1 MLLFINGIAT
11 RFLTFSSVEIPCAY
25 IAATDALVPEQID
38 LSEFGRRSGSSI
50 NGSLKWDGES
60 GTLDTPA
67 VDFEPGQDF
76 WDLLIKDWG
85 LNPDLVEIVPGSV
98 HIRAWDSNV
107 GNGEIQRLRYYRAT
121 IRQRQLSRDDQ
132 DEIDQLIK
140 DVRKLRKAKA
150 KKYVSSADSIQA
162 TFVIALS
169 DWQTGKTDGG
179 STADLI
185 DRVINCQDRAIEQLQ
200 FLIRS
205 GRRPELI
212 LLCGLGDLI
221 EQCTGFYANQLHTV
235 DADRRTQ
242 MRVVRS
248 LIMRFVDRLVDEFA
262 EIPLLLLA
270 VPGNH
275 GENRQNGKFVT
286 TVKDNDDLAI
296 FEQLSE
302 ILAANPTRYG
312 NVECENPD
320 KYLNSDDLTV
330 TVVLSGVITTLA
342 HGHQFG
348 KSGSGL
354 AKAESWLASQ
364 ALGILPVADCE
375 IFLSA
380 HVHHF
385 CVSEN
390 TGRTVIIVPAL
401 DNGSK
406 WYTAKTGRHS
416 APGMLTMLIGKFDSG
431 RPYQAIEIV

>member
-1 MLLFINGIAT
+1 MT
-11 RFLTFSSVEIPCAY
+11 EI
-25 IAATDALVPEQID
+25 VD
-38 LSEFGRRSGSSI
+38 LSDFGRRAGATT
-50 NGSLKWDGES
+50 NGALKWNGDS
-60 GTLDTPA
+60 GILDTPA

-85 LNPDLVEIVPGSV
+85 LDPDQVEIVPGSV

-107 GNGEIQRLRYYRAT
+107 GGGEIQRLRYYRAT
-121 IRQRQLSRDDQ
+121 IRQRAISKDQ
-132 DEIDQLIK
+132 QAEIDELIK
-140 DVRKLRKAKA
+140 EISKRRPAKA
-150 KKYVSSADSIQA
+150 KKYVSSVFPIEA
-162 TFVIALS
+162 TFVVALS

-179 STADLI
+179 STVDLI
-185 DRVINCQDRAIEQLQ
+185 NRVIGCQDAVIEQLR
-200 FLIRS
+200 FLILS
-205 GRRPELI
+205 GRRPEQI

-221 EQCTGFYANQLHTV
+221 EQCANFYANQTFIV

-242 MRVVRS
+242 MRVVRQ
-248 LIMRFVDRLVDEFA
+248 LILRFVDRLVDEFV
-262 EIPLLLLA
+262 EIPLQLLA

-275 GENRQNGKFVT
+275 GENRQNGKFIT

-296 FEQLSE
+296 FEQLGE
-302 ILAANPTRYG
+302 ILAANPDRYG
-312 NVECENPD
+312 NVECNNPD
-320 KYLNSDDLTV
+320 TYLNDDDLTV
-330 TVVLSGVITTLA
+330 TTVLSGVIVTLA

-354 AKAESWLASQ
+354 AKAESWLAGQ

-375 IFLSA
+375 IFISA

-385 CVSEN
+385 CISEN